1 MEDSSAFSE
10 DSESEFVS
18 ISKLAVIALIL
29 AILSGLSI
37 ISPGVVFVS
46 VVAVVL
52 ALIAGIRIQRDSQ
65 LGGGHAAMLA
75 LVISCFTGA
84 WSITAAR
91 QTNQK
96 LYGLG
101 AVHAKT
107 YLEAIASGE
116 TFQAME
122 MRKEEHAREVIGAQ
136 LGLKYG
142 GESKVKAELDQFL
155 GKPGTKLI
163 QESGR
168 DSQWE
173 LSKGLSTQQADETH
187 RIVLLMQNQKNTS
200 QQIVVTLFRR
210 FVDSDEGGVALWHIV
225 DHATVD

>member
-122 MRKEEHAREVIGAQ
+122 MRKE
-136 LGLKYG
+136 
-142 GESKVKAELDQFL
+142 
-155 GKPGTKLI
+155 
-163 QESGR
+163 
-168 DSQWE
+168 
-173 LSKGLSTQQADETH
+173 
-187 RIVLLMQNQKNTS
+187 
-200 QQIVVTLFRR
+200 
-210 FVDSDEGGVALWHIV
+210 
-225 DHATVD
+225 